1 MSVVYIH
8 AACCVYTQHAACI
21 HYSRVGVQH
30 AGISPTDVRRG
41 SSRPSSLKMAWFRRM
56 FSSRSNSKADKSGS
70 PDSSASPFGRV
81 GAGSRSDSSVFEAQ
95 RMPYSKALSV
105 TW

>member
-30 AGISPTDVRRG
+30 AGISPPDVR
-41 SSRPSSLKMAWFRRM
+41 PSCLKMAWFRRM